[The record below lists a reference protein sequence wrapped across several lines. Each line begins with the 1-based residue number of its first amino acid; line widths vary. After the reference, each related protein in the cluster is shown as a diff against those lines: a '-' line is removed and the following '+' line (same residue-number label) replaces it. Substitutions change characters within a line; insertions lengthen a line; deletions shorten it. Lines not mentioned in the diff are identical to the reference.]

1 MSKETQKPLAANLL
15 ASKKKAHVKLIGNEL
30 YRNKILSVYFVQGRE
45 IVLSVDFK
53 NLVKA
58 IKISSKFIEENNLEI
73 ELLNI
78 KYWDEHAAEFSKSRN
93 NAASV

>member
-1 MSKETQKPLAANLL
+1 MAKETQKPLTANLL
-15 ASKKKAHVKLIGNEL
+15 SSKKKAHIKLIGNEL

-58 IKISSKFIEENNLEI
+58 IKIASKFIEENNLEV

-78 KYWDEHAAEFSKSRN
+78 KYWDEHATEFCKSRN
-93 NAASV
+93 NDATV